1 MFCSNCG
8 TENEDNMLHCQNCG
22 APLNSEEAAPV
33 EVAVETP
40 AENTPVAMPK
50 TMKLD
55 EWVTYVKSLP
65 QKVIL
70 AGLGG
75 ILAVLLL
82 LLIFAGGGGY
92 KSAVNSYY
100 KAYEKAKIEK
110 MMNFIIPKDI
120 QKQFFEEIEDVRD
133 MDKEEYLEEE
143 AEELEEELEDVE
155 DFEWEIK
162 QAEKLNKL
170 DKLEDEMEKMKIS
183 DLDDFRDMMDD
194 TFEDFDKFDSEK
206 ISDAYAIKL
215 KLKAEVDGD
224 KESETVIDIVY
235 KYKGK
240 WYLLKGTTL

>member
-40 AENTPVAMPK
+40 AEDTPVAMPK

-92 KSAVNSYY
+92 KGAVKSYF
-100 KAYEKAKIEK
+100 KAFEKAKVEK
-110 MMNFIIPKDI
+110 MINLTTPKDI
-120 QKQFFEEIEDVRD
+120 RKQYYEEIEDNMD
-133 MDKEEYLEEE
+133 MDKDEYLDEVKEHFEE
-143 AEELEEELEDVE
+143 ALEDVE

-170 DKLEDEMEKMKIS
+170 DKLEDEMEDMDIS
-183 DLDDFRDMMDD
+183 DLDDFRDYMEER
-194 TFEDFDKFDSEK
+194 FEDYDKFNAKK
-206 ISDAYAIKL
+206 ISDAYAVKV
-215 KLKAEVDGD
+215 KVKVEVDSE
-224 KESETVIDIVY
+224 KETNTMVDIVY
-235 KYKGK
+235 KYKGS
-240 WYLLKGTTL
+240 WYLLRGFGF